1 MTGCRKEVAFMDTT
15 RESDRQGSSLLE
27 RWFPARD
34 HQQENGKKP
43 GESSNKGNSPRRLR
57 FWLRWLLLVF
67 LINLLFYG
75 PLFFSLL
82 SAQSTTIDLSYSRFL
97 QQVEQGN
104 VTSVTINSDN
114 SVTGTFKTAV
124 REPQTGTSNGSV
136 ASTRFTT
143 FIPATGDPSLLP

>member
-15 RESDRQGSSLLE
+15 RESDQQGSSLLE

-43 GESSNKGNSPRRLR
+43 GETSNKGNSSRRLR

-67 LINLLFYG
+67 LINLFFYG

-82 SAQSTTIDLSYSRFL
+82 SAPSTTINLSYSRFL

-104 VTSVTINSDN
+104 VTSVTINSDD
-114 SVTGTFKTAV
+114 SVTGTFKTPV
-124 REPQTGTSNGSV
+124 RQPPSGAANGSV
-136 ASTRFTT
+136 AATQFTT
-143 FIPATGDPSLLP
+143 LIPATGDPNLLP

>member
-1 MTGCRKEVAFMDTT
+1 MGTT

-57 FWLRWLLLVF
+57 FWLRWLLFVF

-75 PLFFSLL
+75 PLLFSLL
-82 SAQSTTIDLSYSRFL
+82 SAPSTTINLSYSRFL

-104 VTSVTINSDN
+104 VTSVTINSDD
-114 SVTGTFKTAV
+114 SVTGTFKTPV
-124 REPQTGTSNGSV
+124 RQPPTAQPTAQPTGAANGSV
-136 ASTRFTT
+136 VATHFTT
-143 FIPATGDPSLLP
+143 LIPATGE